1 MSIPCGPSNIP
12 TVGVETGNVY
22 SGGWSPS
29 GNSVDGGFQYSP
41 TYDNW
46 ALFVKEQG
54 QNQVDASTA
63 RYDCGQDIFLQFYPS
78 SPGNVTAAANGYV
91 SGVLQQLSV
100 TAAATSDWTPEGTNV
115 VLKRMT
121 TIAQTTQT
129 FNDGTYFE
137 YDLINAVPM
146 AHWYN
151 SRLGYYS
158 DSSLSWPDQVW
169 DAASTGGY
177 QSWPDDS
184 TRIIVNYVNSSEET
198 DGLDLHS

>member
-1 MSIPCGPSNIP
+1 MSPVCFSNCP
-12 TVGVETGNVY
+12 
-22 SGGWSPS
+22 
-29 GNSVDGGFQYSP
+29 
-41 TYDNW
+41 
-46 ALFVKEQG
+46 
-54 QNQVDASTA
+54 
-63 RYDCGQDIFLQFYPS
+63 LQP
-78 SPGNVTAAANGYV
+78 
-91 SGVLQQLSV
+91 LQP
-100 TAAATSDWTPEGTNV
+100 SDWTPEGTNV